1 MCTHAVHFYDTA
13 YPARAASD
21 FIAAGLSAGDTCVL
35 MLTQP
40 ARSAVERCLK
50 ERGIAT
56 GPDSTGSKV
65 CRGIDT
71 YQVLS
76 ELVADGRLD
85 LQRSAEV
92 LGSLL
97 SDAGSGRRVR
107 LVGDPAAVL
116 FASGNERGA
125 TALEELVDEL
135 RLLHH
140 ASVFCAYPLQRFF
153 NPGNTLALLRT
164 SAHHASV
171 AFPEGLWIR
180 PYLEPAPAPHYFGRG
195 RARTG

>member
-1 MCTHAVHFYDTA
+1 MCTHSVHFYDKA
-13 YPARAASD
+13 YPAEAASD
-21 FIAAGLSAGDTCVL
+21 FVAAGLRAGDTCVVL
-35 MLTQP
+35 LAQP

-56 GPDSTGSKV
+56 GTDGGSPKA
-65 CRGIDT
+65 CRSIDT
-71 YQVLS
+71 HQVLS
-76 ELVADGRLD
+76 ELVVDGRLD
-85 LQRSAEV
+85 LGRSAEM
-92 LGSLL
+92 LGGLL
-97 SDAGSGRRVR
+97 SEAGGSGQVR

-116 FASGNERGA
+116 LAAGNERDA

-135 RLLHH
+135 RLLHR

-180 PYLEPAPAPHYFGRG
+180 PYLAPAPAPRYFGRG
-195 RARTG
+195 RVRAG

>member
-1 MCTHAVHFYDTA
+1 MCTHAVHFYDKA
-13 YPARAASD
+13 FPAAAASD
-21 FIAAGLSAGDTCVL
+21 FIAAGARAGDRCVL
-35 MLTQP
+35 ILAQP

-56 GPDSTGSKV
+56 GPDSTSSKV
-65 CRGIDT
+65 CRSIDT

-85 LQRSAEV
+85 LQRSAEM

-97 SDAGSGRRVR
+97 SDAGDGRQVR

-116 FASGNERGA
+116 FASGNARDA
-125 TALEELVDEL
+125 TALEELVNQL
-135 RLLHH
+135 RLRHR
-140 ASVFCAYPLQRFF
+140 AAVFCAYPLQRFF
-153 NPGNTLALLRT
+153 NPGNTLALLRA
-164 SAHHASV
+164 SAHHDAV

-180 PYLEPAPAPHYFGRG
+180 SLLAAAPPPRYFGLG
-195 RARTG
+195 RSSTG